1 MGFPRIFFRY
11 HVGVIHYLLIPVF
24 LIFFITLYR
33 PYDIVQFL
41 SLSDNSFVLNVTL
54 VTVITLVCLVLSRL
68 IFFFFKRISNF
79 GWLRYVAWCVCE
91 ILVTTAFIALYLM
104 LRDIPTFGNY
114 FHCYGLT
121 LSYFVPIFVFPYTI
135 ITLALMYK
143 GALEYRIEEG
153 TSSKM
158 KFYDYGHSL
167 KCTVDSS
174 DVLYIASQENYI
186 DIHYTQNGVSKHYN
200 LRNSMKSVED
210 MCTAKGIIRCHRS
223 YFVNVKRIKALTRG
237 KEGVMTAQLNDEKSS
252 TIPVSKT
259 YYEKIAN
266 LL

>member
-11 HVGVIHYLLIPVF
+11 HVGVIHYLLIPAF
-24 LIFFITLYR
+24 LIFFITVYK
-33 PYDIVQFL
+33 PYDIVPFL
-41 SLSDNSFVLNVTL
+41 GLSDNSFVLNVTL

-68 IFFFFKRISNF
+68 ILFFFRNVPNF
-79 GWLRYVAWCVCE
+79 GWLRYLAWCFLEVL
-91 ILVTTAFIALYLM
+91 ITSAFIALYLM
-104 LRDIPTFGNY
+104 LRDIPAFGNY
-114 FHCYGLT
+114 FRCYGLT
-121 LSYFVPIFVFPYTI
+121 LGYFVPIFIIPYII

-158 KFYDYGHSL
+158 KFYDYSHSL
-167 KCTVDSS
+167 KCTLDSS

-186 DIHYTQNGVSKHYN
+186 DIHYTQNGIAKHYN
-200 LRNSMKSVED
+200 LRGSMKSVEE

-237 KEGVMTAQLNDEKSS
+237 KEGLMTAQLNDEKAT

-259 YYEKIAN
+259 YYDTLAN